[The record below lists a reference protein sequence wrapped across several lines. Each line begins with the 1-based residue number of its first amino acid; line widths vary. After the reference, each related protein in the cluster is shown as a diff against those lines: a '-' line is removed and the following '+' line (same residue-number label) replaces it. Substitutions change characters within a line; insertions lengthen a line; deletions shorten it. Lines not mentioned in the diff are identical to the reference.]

1 MGFLIVLI
9 IGILIGKFLLPN
21 QVEIKMTDKLYSKL
35 SEEIDQKDDI
45 IRIQKNLINKLMD
58 EKKNNDPNK

>member
-58 EKKNNDPNK
+58 EKKINDPIK